1 MSLKLA
7 KTAIIITIITLLS
20 KVIGFLRDVLIA
32 NYYGTG
38 NETDSFI
45 MAQSVVTILSA
56 VVLAALGT
64 TLIPMLSDYYHT
76 KDIRKTNSFI
86 NNVYTFSVLLT
97 TVITIFGYIF
107 APSIITFFAPGYVG
121 EVRKLT
127 ILLTRIILP
136 SAVLSIIVLIN
147 NAILQKNEKYYI
159 TVSIGFIQ
167 NFVLIGAML
176 VFTYKYG
183 IESIAYAFIIG
194 TLFQILIQLYSMRS
208 IEYRYKVEFDL
219 KNEGLKNLFI
229 LVIPTIIGT
238 SIQQVN
244 TLIDRM
250 IASTLPLGAV
260 SALSFSNRLTLF
272 VIGILAASTT
282 TIFYSNMSKHI
293 SNNDEMSYKLLLKRT
308 INILNM
314 LVLPATFGLIILR
327 YEIVKVVFE
336 RGLFD
341 SSSTQITSIALL
353 YYSIGLMGLILRDV
367 FIRAFY
373 SMKNTRI
380 PMLNSI
386 LSITLNITLNI
397 ILVKSMG
404 IGGLALASSISALFT
419 TFLLGFSLYRLI
431 GDFGIKEIIITFL
444 KIILSNLS
452 MTVIILIVGYFISN
466 VYINL
471 ILSIVLGTLTYFIVL
486 SYLKVKEL
494 DSIVNIFK
502 NKFRKILRGEK

>member
-1 MSLKLA
+1 
-7 KTAIIITIITLLS
+7 
-20 KVIGFLRDVLIA
+20 
-32 NYYGTG
+32 
-38 NETDSFI
+38 
-45 MAQSVVTILSA
+45 
-56 VVLAALGT
+56 
-64 TLIPMLSDYYHT
+64 
-76 KDIRKTNSFI
+76 
-86 NNVYTFSVLLT
+86 
-97 TVITIFGYIF
+97 
-107 APSIITFFAPGYVG
+107 
-121 EVRKLT
+121 
-127 ILLTRIILP
+127 
-136 SAVLSIIVLIN
+136 
-147 NAILQKNEKYYI
+147 
-159 TVSIGFIQ
+159 
-167 NFVLIGAML
+167 
-176 VFTYKYG
+176 
-183 IESIAYAFIIG
+183 
-194 TLFQILIQLYSMRS
+194 MRS